1 MAKPK
6 LKNVL
11 PNTYIPVLSKKVL
24 AAVMSRL
31 PKSSIVALLLL
42 WPQLKNTQPQLPKE
56 NAMVSQKEYC
66 RLIREEAK
74 TMKLQKWTKNRVID
88 KILFEYWFDGLNL
101 LQLAQIDCQLIVDN
115 PNAYF
120 WILSTVKDAWGVEAP
135 LSLDPAKFLNLLAQQ
150 LSDIFMCYI
159 YVCTHPVMPLILIRI
174 QVFDLL
180 PSHLRGRSRYRAERP
195 HITSH
200 KPYFLAI
207 PMNSSH
213 VIHSPG
219 SDIVSEVVLQVVE
232 TSLPRD
238 PRNMLRLERSKSQKA
253 VRSLESMHILK
264 GCSRFANCMG
274 AWAPYADGVADVSPL
289 ANLNNH
295 LAVNERK
302 AIGEGDSAEQKLKKL
317 ANIRF
322 KGTGSG
328 KLVSERLFDHN
339 KPVRSKKRPIDEEEE
354 DRRTRLRRENE
365 YRSIAPI
372 RYAEFEIQESLDS
385 GDEEPSHVVVR
396 LVGNDVFAGLHELA
410 TQTTEKGK
418 AVLDPSSMPGWLT
431 GEEGLSCG
439 IVKNG
444 KFSAT

>member
-1 MAKPK
+1 MPK

-11 PNTYIPVLSKKVL
+11 PNTYVPVLSKKIL
-24 AAVMSRL
+24 ASVISRL

-42 WPQLKNTQPQLPKE
+42 WPQLKNTQPQLPKD
-56 NAMVSQKEYC
+56 ASVSQKEYS
-66 RLIREEAK
+66 RQIRQQAK
-74 TMKLQKWTKNRVID
+74 NMKLQKIKKAQVID
-88 KILFEYWFDGLNL
+88 KILYEFWADGLNL

-120 WILSTVKDAWGVEAP
+120 WVLSTVKDAWDKDVP
-135 LSLDPAKFLNLLAQQ
+135 ISLDPSLFLNLMAQQ

-159 YVCTHPVMPLILIRI
+159 YVCTHPEMPLVIIRI

-180 PSHLRGRSRYRAERP
+180 PAHLAGRSRAKADRP

-207 PMNSSH
+207 PMNSPH

-219 SDIVSEVVLQVVE
+219 NDVVSEVVLQVVE
-232 TSLPRD
+232 SSLPRD
-238 PRNMLRLERSKSQKA
+238 SRNFLRLERSKSQKA

-274 AWAPYADGVADVSPL
+274 AWTPYADGVADISPL
-289 ANLNNH
+289 ARLEEH
-295 LAVNERK
+295 STIKRSLGLDIDESSKQRR
-302 AIGEGDSAEQKLKKL
+302 EKL

-328 KLVSERLFDHN
+328 KVVSDRLYDHS
-339 KPVRSKKRPIDEEEE
+339 KPGKQKKRANEDLED
-354 DRRTRLRRENE
+354 DRRLRIRTDNK

-372 RYAEFEIQESLDS
+372 RYAEFEIQEPLAG
-385 GDEEPSHVVVR
+385 GDEEPSHVVVK

-410 TQTTEKGK
+410 VEEK
-418 AVLDPSSMPGWLT
+418 ANVVDPETLPGWLT

-439 IVKNG
+439 VVKNG
-444 KFSAT
+444 KFSPI

>member
-1 MAKPK
+1 MPK

-11 PNTYIPVLSKKVL
+11 PNTYVPVLSKKIL
-24 AAVMSRL
+24 ASVISRL

-42 WPQLKNTQPQLPKE
+42 WPQLKNTQPQLPKD
-56 NAMVSQKEYC
+56 ASVSQKEYS
-66 RLIREEAK
+66 RQIRQQAK
-74 TMKLQKWTKNRVID
+74 NMKQQKIKKAQVID
-88 KILFEYWFDGLNL
+88 KILYEFWAEGLNL

-120 WILSTVKDAWGVEAP
+120 WVLSTVKDAWDKDVP
-135 LSLDPAKFLNLLAQQ
+135 ISLDPSLFLNLMAQQ

-159 YVCTHPVMPLILIRI
+159 YVCTHPEMPLVIIRI

-180 PSHLRGRSRYRAERP
+180 PAHLASRSRSKADRP

-207 PMNSSH
+207 PMNSPH

-219 SDIVSEVVLQVVE
+219 NDVVSEVVLQVVE
-232 TSLPRD
+232 SSLPRD
-238 PRNMLRLERSKSQKA
+238 SRNFLRLERSKSQKA

-274 AWAPYADGVADVSPL
+274 AWTPYADGVADISPL
-289 ANLNNH
+289 ARLEEH
-295 LAVNERK
+295 STVKSSLGLD
-302 AIGEGDSAEQKLKKL
+302 IDDSSEQRREKL

-328 KLVSERLFDHN
+328 EVVSDRLYDHS
-339 KPVRSKKRPIDEEEE
+339 KPVKQKKRANEDLED
-354 DRRTRLRRENE
+354 DRRSRIRTDNK

-372 RYAEFEIQESLDS
+372 RYAEFEIQEPLAS
-385 GDEEPSHVVVR
+385 GDEEPSHVVVK

-410 TQTTEKGK
+410 VEEK
-418 AVLDPSSMPGWLT
+418 ANVVDPETLPGWLT

-439 IVKNG
+439 VVKNG
-444 KFSAT
+444 KFSPI